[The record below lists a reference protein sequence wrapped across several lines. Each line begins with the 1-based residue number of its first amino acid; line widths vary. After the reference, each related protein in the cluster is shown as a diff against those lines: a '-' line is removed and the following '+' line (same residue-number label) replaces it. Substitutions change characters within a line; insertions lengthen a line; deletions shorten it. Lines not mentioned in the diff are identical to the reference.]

1 MEKFKIYCLI
11 FNEKKSQAQLLLDLL
26 REQQQSDKFFDE
38 KINFLLGISQN
49 TSNKISEKNLLSF
62 YLSSITV
69 KDFNFT
75 PTKKTKKKF
84 GNI

>member
-49 TSNKISEKNLLSF
+49 TSNKISEKNLLF
-62 YLSSITV
+62 
-69 KDFNFT
+69 K
-75 PTKKTKKKF
+75 
-84 GNI
+84 